1 MLLNSDTPGFEPGIF
16 TPFISPRCT
25 VSYVSFPCLSVQALL
40 KRTWLKV
47 SSGVW
52 SPDVRYV
59 IIVVFH
65 ILLVSLASSHQT
77 SFADLRLF
85 PRIQHSFIL
94 ISRRRRWSRRR
105 NVVAAAC
112 YLWVFLRGCVL
123 WGEDADD
130 ELSVESYTR
139 NVSLSFVDAGKR
151 RIA

>member
-16 TPFISPRCT
+16 TPFISLQCT
-25 VSYVSFPCLSVQALL
+25 ISYVSSPCLSVQAFWKELDQL
-40 KRTWLKV
+40 

-52 SPDVRYV
+52 SPEVHYV

-65 ILLVSLASSHQT
+65 ILLASLASSHQT

-85 PRIQHSFIL
+85 PRIQHSFIF
-94 ISRRRRWSRRR
+94 ISRRRRWSRTR
-105 NVVAAAC
+105 NVVAAAR
-112 YLWVFLRGCVL
+112 YLWVFLCCCVS